1 MWVVNRYCSLWGIQ
15 RPQLCSL
22 NKMFLLQFEISSKV
36 TLSKLDDEIIQFNCL
51 HRFTLRGLCQESKI
65 DSHFIGNFQHFI
77 AGKKRFVSYLCV
89 LFYKTLLYVCVCIKG
104 FMFPYNNILVS
115 SRPKS
120 TLHIFSK
127 IKIDS
132 QEKFAHYCFH
142 QAECAAA
149 SSCLNFD
156 LDTKICNSGSC
167 CDCCVQNILEKCQQ
181 WSLPVTV

>member
-1 MWVVNRYCSLWGIQ
+1 
-15 RPQLCSL
+15 
-22 NKMFLLQFEISSKV
+22 MFLLQFKVSSKV

-89 LFYKTLLYVCVCIKG
+89 LFFIKTLLYVCVCIKG

-142 QAECAAA
+142 WPPPLALILTWTQKSAILGHAVIAACKI
-149 SSCLNFD
+149 SSRNVS
-156 LDTKICNSGSC
+156 N
-167 CDCCVQNILEKCQQ
+167 EACQSQ
-181 WSLPVTV
+181 FKPLMFLAVPVIVPR

>member
-1 MWVVNRYCSLWGIQ
+1 MTKFQSLIAFIDLLCVGCVKRAKLIRTLLAIFNILQ
-15 RPQLCSL
+15 RA
-22 NKMFLLQFEISSKV
+22 KK
-36 TLSKLDDEIIQFNCL
+36 
-51 HRFTLRGLCQESKI
+51 GLC
-65 DSHFIGNFQHFI
+65 HNY
-77 AGKKRFVSYLCV
+77 VS
-89 LFYKTLLYVCVCIKG
+89 FFNKTLLYVCVCIKG

-167 CDCCVQNILEKCQQ
+167 CDCCLQNILEKCQQ
-181 WSLPVTV
+181 